1 MADPQ
6 QDDPTAEPPPS
17 EEELQRRLEEQLRQV
32 RVQDLLLESVASILN
47 LSARRI
53 GKADERDLEQA
64 RIGIEAVR
72 AVVDLLEPGPREQVR
87 EALAQVQMLFA
98 REAQGAGE
106 AGAGR
111 RSAAGGRGPAPADA
125 RDAATRRRPRAAP
138 AAVDAAWLV
147 VIPTHSLKFPR
158 LAAGHCP
165 AVFADQPLRRTS
177 LDRFPDRLRRLDRA
191 RLRGRR
197 GALRRARHAGAAAR
211 SPGNERMQEISGAVQ
226 EGARRTSIAST

>member
-1 MADPQ
+1 M
-6 QDDPTAEPPPS
+6 
-17 EEELQRRLEEQLRQV
+17 

-106 AGAGR
+106 AAPGADQPPPAAGDQPPPR
-111 RSAAGGRGPAPADA
+111 PETQRPAGGREPP
-125 RDAATRRRPRAAP
+125 
-138 AAVDAAWLV
+138 
-147 VIPTHSLKFPR
+147 PR
-158 LAAGHCP
+158 LWTP
-165 AVFADQPLRRTS
+165 
-177 LDRFPDRLRRLDRA
+177 
-191 RLRGRR
+191 
-197 GALRRARHAGAAAR
+197 
-211 SPGNERMQEISGAVQ
+211 PGS
-226 EGARRTSIAST
+226 S